1 MPLQHF
7 QLRMGLTL
15 FGQSEMVKILLVL
28 LGLAYALCP
37 YDAFPDFFVGPGW
50 IDDAI
55 ILIILWKLYQA
66 YKRKQYS
73 YQGNYK
79 GKDESSEK
87 STDTGFSEKESFR
100 THSQSGE
107 KVDAKD
113 PYTVLG
119 IERNASPQE
128 IKSAYRRLANK
139 YHPDRVTHLGE
150 EFRELAEKRFKDIQE
165 AYRVLSVK

>member
-1 MPLQHF
+1 
-7 QLRMGLTL
+7 
-15 FGQSEMVKILLVL
+15 
-28 LGLAYALCP
+28 LGLSYALFP
-37 YDAFPDFFVGPGW
+37 YDAFPDFLVGAGW

-66 YKRKQYS
+66 YKRKQYR
-73 YQGNYK
+73 YQGNYR
-79 GKDESSEK
+79 GDGQSSDK
-87 STDTGFSEKESFR
+87 SSDTRFSEKESFSSD
-100 THSQSGE
+100 SQSSE

-119 IERNASPQE
+119 LERNASPEE

-165 AYRVLSVK
+165 AYQALSVK